1 MLKMKKIKVTKRV
14 TRISYAIRDVIAQA
28 KQLEKQ
34 GLEILYLNIGDPL
47 KFDFDTPRHIKQAL
61 ADAVNSGVNWYA
73 PSEGLPELRE
83 AICEKEN
90 RVNGINLTPENVV
103 VTSGVS
109 EGIQMVTAAIVEE
122 GSEVLVPGP
131 SYPPYT
137 SFTEFFGGTPV
148 PYRTIEQENWKPDI
162 DDLRAKVTDKTR
174 AILIINPNNPTGALY
189 DEKTVGK
196 IVDVAAEHDLP
207 ILSDEMYDQ
216 IVFGKK
222 FVSTARIAKDVPV
235 VGLNGFSKAYL
246 MTGWRLGYV
255 YFHDSNE
262 ELSELR
268 DCVQKETRIRL
279 SANAPVQKAG
289 VEALRGSQD
298 HIKPMVKRLHE
309 RAEYS
314 WKRLNEIRNVS
325 CAKPEGAF
333 YVFPKFHTA
342 NSRWKNDA
350 EMVFDI
356 LKNTGILIV
365 HGSGFCRAYGTGHA
379 RAVVL
384 PSLDTLTKAW
394 DRLEAFMKKQS

>member
-1 MLKMKKIKVTKRV
+1 MKKFKVTKRV
-14 TRISYAIRDVIAQA
+14 LRISYAIRDVIAQA
-28 KQLEKQ
+28 KQLEKK

-47 KFDFDTPRHIKQAL
+47 KFDFETPKHIRQAL

-83 AICEKEN
+83 AICEKEK
-90 RVNGINLTPENVV
+90 RINGIDLTPENVV

-131 SYPPYT
+131 SYPPYI

-148 PYRTIEQENWKPDI
+148 PYRTIEEDGWKPDV
-162 DDLRAKVTDKTR
+162 DDLRRKITSKTR
-174 AILIINPNNPTGALY
+174 AVLIINPNNPTGALY
-189 DEKTVGK
+189 GEKAVK
-196 IVDVAAEHDLP
+196 EMIDVAAEHDLLV
-207 ILSDEMYDQ
+207 LSDEMYDQ

-222 FVSTARIAKDVPV
+222 FTSTAKIAGDVPV

-255 YFHDSNE
+255 YFHDSDG

-289 VEALRGSQD
+289 VVALKGPQD
-298 HIKPMVKRLHE
+298 HIKPMVKKLHE

-314 WKRLNEIRNVS
+314 WKRLNEIKNVS

-333 YVFPKFHTA
+333 YVFPKFHDA
-342 NSRWKNDA
+342 GSRWKNDA
-350 EMVFDI
+350 EMAFDI
-356 LKNTGILIV
+356 LKNTGLLIV
-365 HGSGFCRAYGTGHA
+365 HGSGFGKEYGTWHA

-384 PSLDTLTKAW
+384 PPLDTLTKAW
-394 DRLEAFMKKQS
+394 DRLEKFMNKRG